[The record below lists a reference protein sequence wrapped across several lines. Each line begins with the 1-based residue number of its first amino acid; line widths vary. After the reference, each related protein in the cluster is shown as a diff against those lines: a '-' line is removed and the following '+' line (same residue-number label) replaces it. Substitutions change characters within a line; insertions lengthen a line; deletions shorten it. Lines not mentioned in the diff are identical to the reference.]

1 MIIFAVYDTNILVS
15 GLLSKRPDSA
25 VVLTLDALLNQEV
38 TPLYNQEILDEYRD
52 VLHREKFKLPKELVD
67 SVVNQIEKDGLL
79 ADRVHADEVFTDPDD
94 VVFYEVALSKE
105 DAFLVTGN
113 TKHFPKKP
121 IVVSP
126 AEFLKI
132 LGKL

>member
-1 MIIFAVYDTNILVS
+1 MKIFAVYDTNILVS
-15 GLLSKRPDSA
+15 GRLSKHPDSA

-38 TPLYNQEILDEYRD
+38 TPLYNQEILNEYRD
-52 VLHREKFKLPKELVD
+52 VLHREKFKLPKDLVD
-67 SVVNQIEKDGLL
+67 SVVNQIEKDGLQ
-79 ADRVHADEVFTDPDD
+79 ADRVHTDEVITDPDD

-113 TKHFPKKP
+113 SKHFPQKP

-132 LGKL
+132 FGKL

>member
-1 MIIFAVYDTNILVS
+1 MKIFAVYDTNILVS
-15 GLLSKRPDSA
+15 GLLSKHQDSA
-25 VVLTLDALLNQEV
+25 VVLTLEALLNKEV

-52 VLHREKFKLPKELVD
+52 VLHRKKFKLPTDLVD
-67 SVVNQIEKDGLL
+67 SVVNQIEKDGLQ
-79 ADRVHADEVFTDPDD
+79 ADRVKTDEVFIDPDD